1 METRLP
7 RRRLGEGGLN
17 VGPFLWNIRQSPDRI
32 AIVPLMVSLEQNS
45 GPLSSPLNDV
55 QSMRN
60 RGALVGTH
68 RPGSPH
74 RATLD
79 SHTGLAP
86 THDLGP
92 TTRTRHARPKRMRF
106 RGRTLSLRQHRVE
119 LTNRLCFAYDSIYLI
134 LRFLLGPKDR
144 FHRDG
149 FPCPEMNRS
158 VFAAMIV
165 TPFHK
170 LFG

>member
-1 METRLP
+1 MVVLIRPPLKHPPTFSHPTALNGKM
-7 RRRLGEGGLN
+7 RRRSDGR
-17 VGPFLWNIRQSPDRI
+17 P
-32 AIVPLMVSLEQNS
+32 
-45 GPLSSPLNDV
+45 

-86 THDLGP
+86 IHDWGP
-92 TTRTRHARPKRMRF
+92 TTRTRHARPKRTRF

-158 VFAAMIV
+158 VFVAMIV